1 MPIDARTEN
10 GVLVIKPDDQRLDAS
25 NAVAFRESLFAHID
39 GGVRK
44 MVLDLSGVRFV
55 DSSALGAL
63 ISVLKRMDPLGKLA
77 IAGVQPAVARLFS
90 ITRMDRVFAIHP
102 GAREAVAVLSAG

>member
-55 DSSALGAL
+55 DSSLERLQVKARGL
-63 ISVLKRMDPLGKLA
+63 IPAHAKRSRCFRQAKTCSTASPCPEL
-77 IAGVQPAVARLFS
+77 
-90 ITRMDRVFAIHP
+90 
-102 GAREAVAVLSAG
+102 